1 MSSSVRA
8 RRAAPWPSRL
18 SETGAS
24 VILLEAGPSDWYPMI
39 HIPAG
44 MRSLLRNPLVNW
56 NYTTEPEK
64 GSGERRID
72 WPRGRTLGGS
82 SSINGMLYVRG
93 APADFDG
100 WAQMGCRGWSY
111 DDVLPYFRKSENYV
125 QKGDPEVRGQGGPL
139 KVEDYRTILP
149 LTHRFVE
156 AAQQAGFPFNPDL
169 NGKQRYGVGYSQMT
183 RRGRWRGSTA
193 QTYLREARKRP
204 NIRVETDA
212 QGGRLLFEG
221 KRCVGV
227 EFMPRRQHHDGQGQP
242 RGDRLRRRGEL
253 AAYPADLG
261 HRPGRA
267 PAVPRHSRRARPARR
282 RLEPDRPLRRPRRP
296 SREGRAPP
304 STSWRASR
312 ASCREI
318 VKFFLTGKGA
328 LTFGVTTA
336 QLFCDS
342 REGLAS
348 PDLQL
353 LFTPGSTNTLK
364 FGQLDDKPA
373 MSCVVCVVKP
383 DSRGTIM
390 AASADPFARPH
401 IKPNY
406 FTAHTDELA
415 LLGGVRHV
423 RRVFAAPALA
433 QHSVGETSPGPDV
446 KTDADLLAYAR
457 KSGNTLYHPVG
468 TCKMG
473 EDPRAVVDSRLR
485 VRGIQGLR
493 VIDASVMPTLT
504 TGNTNAPTIMIGEK
518 GAAMIR
524 EDAAA
529 GHRHASARADGRSA
543 AAGRL
548 LRSRLAEGHAGRA
561 DQGRCPPVRGTPPPH
576 RHRPEPVAPGGQPRD
591 SCDQPRL
598 RAGRRF
604 VPARSP
610 SASWTGPARASL
622 TARPSTACAASTTTP
637 SSRAS
642 T

>member
-1 MSSSVRA
+1 MQADYVVVGAGSAGCTVAA
-8 RRAAPWPSRL
+8 RLAES
-18 SETGAS
+18 GAS

-111 DDVLPYFRKSENYV
+111 DDVLPYFKKSEDYV

-149 LTHRFVE
+149 LTHKFVE

-169 NGKQRYGVGYSQMT
+169 NGKTRHGVGYSQMT

-193 QTYLREARKRP
+193 QTYLREARHLP
-204 NIRVETDA
+204 NLRVETDA
-212 QGGRLLFEG
+212 QGGKLVFEG

-227 EFMPRRQHHDGQGQP
+227 EFIRGGNTTTVRANREVIVSGGSVNSPHILQISGIGPAAHLQSLGVPVVHDLPGVGANLIDHYVVRLTHGIQGTTTVN
-242 RGDRLRRRGEL
+242 EL
-253 AAYPADLG
+253 ARFP
-261 HRPGRA
+261 RV
-267 PAVPRHSRRARPARR
+267 VP
-282 RLEPDRPLRRPRRP
+282 
-296 SREGRAPP
+296 
-304 STSWRASR
+304 
-312 ASCREI
+312 EI
-318 VKFFLTGKGA
+318 MKFFLTGKGA
-328 LTFGVTTA
+328 LTFGVTTS
-336 QLFCDS
+336 QVFCDS

-364 FGQLDDKPA
+364 FGQLDTKPA
-373 MSCVVCVVKP
+373 MSCVACVVKP
-383 DSRGTIM
+383 DSRGTVM

-406 FTAHTDELA
+406 LTAHTDELA
-415 LLGGVRHV
+415 LLGGIRHV
-423 RRVFAAPALA
+423 RRIFSQPAL
-433 QHSVGETSPGPDV
+433 QPYSLGETVPGPDI

-457 KSGNTLYHPVG
+457 KFGNTLYHPVG

-485 VRGIQGLR
+485 VRGLQGLR
-493 VIDASVMPTLT
+493 VMDASVMPTLT

-518 GAAMIR
+518 GAVMIL

-529 GHRHASARADGRSA
+529 A
-543 AAGRL
+543 
-548 LRSRLAEGHAGRA
+548 
-561 DQGRCPPVRGTPPPH
+561 
-576 RHRPEPVAPGGQPRD
+576 
-591 SCDQPRL
+591 
-598 RAGRRF
+598 
-604 VPARSP
+604 
-610 SASWTGPARASL
+610 
-622 TARPSTACAASTTTP
+622 
-637 SSRAS
+637 
-642 T
+642 